1 MIFPTTLLAL
11 AATALAAPSERR
23 DSPAL
28 ALVQQQQATT
38 PALWSDGWVQEY
50 PIHASCNT
58 TETALLRQAFGEL
71 KLLAQH
77 AKDHIRRFGNSS
89 SYFVKYFGHA
99 ATAEPA
105 GWFDKVLNNDKAG
118 VLFRCDDVDGNCAL
132 HADSWAGHSRGENA
146 SDETVICERSFTT
159 RWPLAGLCGYGY
171 TVAGG
176 SDAAYFAS
184 DLMHRL
190 FHTEKIGETVVRH
203 YYDTYE
209 DVLAVAKNDSAVAVR
224 NSASLRYFALDVYA
238 YDIAV
243 PGVGCTGVPPP
254 EGTSHE

>member
-1 MIFPTTLLAL
+1 MMFRTHLLAF
-11 AATALAAPSERR
+11 AAAVLAAPFEPR
-23 DSPAL
+23 DTLSL
-28 ALVQQQQATT
+28 ALVLEQQATT
-38 PALWSDGWVQEY
+38 PPLWSDGWVHEY
-50 PIHASCNT
+50 PIHASCNS

-105 GWFDKVLNNDKAG
+105 GWYDKVLNNDKTG
-118 VLFRCDDVDGNCAL
+118 VLFRCDDVDGNCAA
-132 HADSWAGHSRGENA
+132 HPDTWAGHSRGENA

-171 TVAGG
+171 TVAG
-176 SDAAYFAS
+176 SPNAAYFAS
-184 DLMHRL
+184 DLLHRL
-190 FHTEKIGETVVRH
+190 FHTEKIGETVVRD
-203 YYDTYE
+203 YYDSYE
-209 DVLAVAKNDSAVAVR
+209 DVLAIAKNDSAIAVR
-224 NSASLRYFALDVYA
+224 NSATLRYFALDVYA

-243 PGVGCTGVPPP
+243 PGIGCTGVPPP
-254 EGTSHE
+254 EGTSFD